1 MGSTV
6 GVDFLEKTTKLLSLP
21 GIELQCFGRLTR
33 SLGNRKMRTS
43 FGVIHVYPVHSSV
56 FLHSE
61 IYCARVFFCIV
72 QHMLTCNTWRL
83 HQSLQPAIEI
93 KSREKRTLVRV
104 K

>member
-1 MGSTV
+1 MGPRV
-6 GVDFLEKTTKLLSLP
+6 GVDFLEKTTKLLPLP
-21 GIELQCFGRLTR
+21 GIEPQFFGLPTDML
-33 SLGNRKMRTS
+33 SQMRTP
-43 FGVIHVYPVHSSV
+43 FGMVYPVRSSV

-61 IYCARVFFCIV
+61 IYCARVCVFFIV
-72 QHMLTCNTWRL
+72 QHMLTSNTWRL